1 MPKLNDRVQGKYQ
14 GQSGGRNWFDGVV
27 TAVHEDGTC
36 DLLYD
41 DGDYEERVAPR
52 FIKVID
58 RSKPFKIL
66 PQPLGKGEYTAE
78 KDIHER
84 RNILTTWAKLTAATL
99 GSATM
104 LRLDEPYQDK
114 RPYSQSLEAGTYLF
128 HAFPGSKATLDGG
141 LKPMSFAKGSFVEK
155 LDGQCFFN
163 ASMMGAFE
171 HVYDNHSS
179 AIIAKGGLSI
189 AALGPGVADDYYAHV
204 AGK

>member
-1 MPKLNDRVQGKYQ
+1 MPPALAKRPYTVLP
-14 GQSGGRNWFDGVV
+14 
-27 TAVHEDGTC
+27 
-36 DLLYD
+36 L
-41 DGDYEERVAPR
+41 PR
-52 FIKVID
+52 
-58 RSKPFKIL
+58 
-66 PQPLGKGEYTAE
+66 GKGEFGSNS
-78 KDIHER
+78 KSVNDR
-84 RNILTTWAKLTAATL
+84 RNMLTTWAKLIGESL
-99 GSATM
+99 GKATM
-104 LRLDEPYQDK
+104 RRLCEPYQDG
-114 RPYSQSLEAGTYLF
+114 RSFDQSLEAGTYLF